1 MESEQIN
8 GQEENVRVVVRV
20 RPLSTKEQNFNCIN
34 IVNVDTLNRSLTV
47 KKPGSNLEPPK
58 TYTFDYAFDETA
70 TQMEIYS
77 ETTRNIVDSV
87 IDGYNGT
94 ILAYG
99 QTGTGKTYTMTGNTT
114 PETRGIIPNTFA
126 QIFGHI
132 AKADPIFKF
141 LVCVTYIEIYNEEIR
156 DLITNTGNLEVRENN
171 KVGVFVNGLTGYIC
185 KNADEIDNILKLG
198 SQNRIVAATAMN
210 EESSRS
216 HAILNIT
223 VESSIREPG
232 GTTRFLQGK
241 LSLVDLA
248 GSERQHK
255 THAAG
260 IRLKESAKI
269 NLSLSVLGN
278 VISALVDGKSTHV
291 PYRNSKLTRL
301 LQDSLGGNS
310 KTVMIAT
317 IGPAD
322 TNYEETISTLRYAN
336 RAKNIQN
343 HTKPNEEPH
352 DTLIRAFEKQIND
365 LKRQLEEESMRNPI
379 VVEEIEVEEDEEEE
393 EVNDFK
399 PRRTLYT
406 LPEVLENQQSH
417 LNDTTRSEDVSF
429 NDVSN
434 KLNKTFTLE
443 KNPHHD
449 ELNKTI
455 SEQAQLKEKLSKLEE
470 KILVG
475 GENLLDK
482 AQIQEQLLE
491 ESAKELER
499 RRKNEEEILESIKN
513 IEMERIDIEERYNNL
528 AEAVDA
534 KTKELNNVAALLAT
548 TKSEYAD
555 LKQEQQREM
564 EGTLENM
571 RSVTKDLQL
580 ADIIIN
586 EHIPLEYYKKL
597 ESFAQWNEEIG
608 EWQLKCVAYTGN
620 HMRKHEECR
629 ESRFQNI
636 ATELAHDIE
645 FPVYMPYLSH
655 KPHSKFHTGVP
666 RPKTAVLSRSRKGT
680 STDLHSN

>member
-20 RPLSTKEQNFNCIN
+20 RPSSKKEKKLNCTN
-34 IVNVDTLNRSLTV
+34 IVNVDTFTRSLTV
-47 KKPGSNLEPPK
+47 KKPGGNEPPK
-58 TYTFDYAFDETA
+58 TYTFDYVFDETA

-99 QTGTGKTYTMTGNTT
+99 QTGTGKTYTMSGDTT

-141 LVCVTYIEIYNEEIR
+141 LVCVTYIEIYNEEVR
-156 DLITNTGNLEVRENN
+156 DLITNTVSRNLEVREKN

-198 SQNRIVAATAMN
+198 AQNRIVGATAMN

-260 IRLKESAKI
+260 VRLKESAKI

-322 TNYEETISTLRYAN
+322 ANYEETISTLRYAN

-352 DTLIRAFEKQIND
+352 DTLIRAFEKQINE
-365 LKRQLEEESMRNPI
+365 LKRQLEEESIHNPI
-379 VVEEIEVEEDEEEE
+379 VVEEIEEEEE
-393 EVNDFK
+393 EEDSDFK
-399 PRRTLYT
+399 PQRTLYT
-406 LPEVLENQQSH
+406 LPEVLENQQSQ
-417 LNDTTRSEDVSF
+417 LNDSTRSEDAEKSF
-429 NDVSN
+429 DDVSE
-434 KLNKTFTLE
+434 KQNKTVE

-455 SEQAQLKEKLSKLEE
+455 NEQAQIQEKLSKLEE

-475 GENLLDK
+475 GENLLEK

-491 ESAKELER
+491 ESAKELEL
-499 RRKNEEEILESIKN
+499 RRKNEEEILETIKN
-513 IEMERIDIEERYNNL
+513 IEMERIDIEERYNSL
-528 AEAVDA
+528 AEEVAG
-534 KTKELNNVAALLAT
+534 KTKKLNKVAALLAI
-548 TKSEYAD
+548 TKAEYAD
-555 LKQEQQREM
+555 LHQEQQREM

-580 ADIIIN
+580 SDLIIN
-586 EHIPLEYYKKL
+586 EHIPSEYYKKV
-597 ESFAQWNEEIG
+597 ESFAQWNEDIG

-629 ESRFQNI
+629 ESRFRNLGN
-636 ATELAHDIE
+636 ELAYDIE

-655 KPHSKFHTGVP
+655 KPHNKFHTGVP
-666 RPKTAVLSRSRKGT
+666 RPKTAVLSRGRKGT
-680 STDLHSN
+680 TTDLRANQN